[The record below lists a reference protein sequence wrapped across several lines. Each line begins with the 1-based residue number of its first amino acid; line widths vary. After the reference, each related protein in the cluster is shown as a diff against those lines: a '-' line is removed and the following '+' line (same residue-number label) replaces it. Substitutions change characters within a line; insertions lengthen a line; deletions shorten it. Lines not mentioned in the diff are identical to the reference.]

1 MRPESS
7 SLGLALALA
16 LATGVVCPGP
26 GRNQRSGHMLAETYY
41 IEVPGQ
47 ERTLAPS
54 GDRGPS
60 AVLIGNAAP
69 ERVGNSKPCQGQLS
83 VGHG

>member
-26 GRNQRSGHMLAETYY
+26 GRNQCSGHMLAETYY
-41 IEVPGQ
+41 IEVPRQ

-69 ERVGNSKPCQGQLS
+69 ERVGNSKPCHGQLF

>member
-1 MRPESS
+1 MRPESP

-16 LATGVVCPGP
+16 SGVVCPGP
-26 GRNQRSGHMLAETYY
+26 GRNQRSDHALAETYY

-54 GDRGPS
+54 GDRGHS

-69 ERVGNSKPCQGQLS
+69 EGAGNSKPCQGQLF